1 MWLLA
6 GRGNMVSDRVT
17 RRTFVGSLT
26 AAGSIGLAGCGGLG
40 GNGNGGNGNGNGNG
54 GSPTDGEVT
63 DDGETS
69 PTEDE
74 TEDPVDETALQVR
87 AVHAVV
93 GAPDVDVYVDDE
105 PAFEGVSYAE
115 VTSYEPVDSG
125 TAQVRVTAAGDDRAL
140 FENELDVEDEGSYS
154 VVAFGEFGSG
164 TSAVDST
171 PTEAVQTNAT
181 ATQENGT
188 GSDGDE
194 PVTPEGGSSG
204 GDLQVV
210 SLDDEVAT
218 GEDTQVRAFHASPD
232 ADAVDVSLAD
242 ADEPLVTDLAYGE
255 LSDYGTVE
263 AGVQTVEA
271 RAAGEDEALTDVDAD
286 FQEGRAHT
294 AYAMGYAG
302 AEDSSD
308 EALRLVAAVDGVEEE
323 SGGASSG
330 GTGNETAGN
339 ETAGNESSMDVG
351 STNESSLDNETE
363 TSSA

>member
-1 MWLLA
+1 
-6 GRGNMVSDRVT
+6 MVSDRVT

-26 AAGSIGLAGCGGLG
+26 AAGGIGLAGCGGLG
-40 GNGNGGNGNGNGNG
+40 GNGNGGNGNGGNGNGGNGNGDG
-54 GSPTDGEVT
+54 GSPTDGGES
-63 DDGETS
+63 DGGETS
-69 PTEDE
+69 PTEE
-74 TEDPVDETALQVR
+74 GTEEPVDENALQVR
-87 AVHAVV
+87 AVHALV

-105 PAFEGVSYAE
+105 PAFEGVSYTD
-115 VTSYEPVDSG
+115 VTSYEPIDSG

-140 FENELDVEDEGSYS
+140 FENELDVEDGGSYS
-154 VVAFGEFGSG
+154 VVAFGEYGSG
-164 TSAVDST
+164 TSAEDST
-171 PTEAVQTNAT
+171 PTENTQTNAT
-181 ATQENGT
+181 ATQENDT
-188 GSDGDE
+188 GSGGGE
-194 PVTPEGGSSG
+194 PATPAGGSSAG
-204 GDLQVV
+204 GLQVV
-210 SLDDEVAT
+210 SLDDEVAS

-255 LSDYGTVE
+255 LSDYGAVE
-263 AGVQTVEA
+263 AGVQTVEV

-302 AEDSSD
+302 AADSSD
-308 EALRLVAAVDGVEEE
+308 EALQLVAAVDGTEEG

-339 ETAGNESSMDVG
+339 ESSMDDDWTNESSMGD
-351 STNESSLDNETE
+351 ETE

>member
-1 MWLLA
+1 MWPLA

-40 GNGNGGNGNGNGNG
+40 GNGNGGNGNGEG
-54 GSPTDGEVT
+54 GSPTDVEGT

-74 TEDPVDETALQVR
+74 TEEPVDQTALQVR

-93 GAPDVDVYVDDE
+93 GAPDVDIYVDDE
-105 PAFEGVSYAE
+105 PAFESVSYAD
-115 VTSYEPVDSG
+115 VTSYAPIDSG
-125 TAQVRVTAAGDDRAL
+125 TAQVRVTAAGDDQAL

-164 TSAVDST
+164 TSAEDST
-171 PTEAVQTNAT
+171 PTEDMQTNAT

-188 GSDGDE
+188 DSGGDATA
-194 PVTPEGGSSG
+194 TPEGGSSG
-204 GDLQVV
+204 GNLQVV
-210 SLDDEVAT
+210 SLDDEVAS

-263 AGVQTVEA
+263 AGVQTVEV

-302 AEDSSD
+302 AGDSSD
-308 EALRLVAAVDGVEEE
+308 EALQLVAAVDGTEEE

-339 ETAGNESSMDVG
+339 ETAGNGSSMDEG
-351 STNESSLDNETE
+351 STNESSMGNETE